1 MNYQNNMTNP
11 KQMETNMT
19 KEEAI
24 RREFYKF
31 CDDNGFNPLR
41 SECADWWLSL
51 RQKELQEL
59 VKKAE
64 EIVATEMDTKEFA
77 TILEFLACDD
87 LAISIIKKLRSLLST
102 LTDETK

>member
-1 MNYQNNMTNP
+1 MTNP
-11 KQMETNMT
+11 KQMET
-19 KEEAI
+19 KEAI
-24 RREFYKF
+24 RELWKKF
-31 CDDNGFNPLR
+31 LRTNPDYDGSIDEIVDTDKILN
-41 SECADWWLSL
+41 WWLSL